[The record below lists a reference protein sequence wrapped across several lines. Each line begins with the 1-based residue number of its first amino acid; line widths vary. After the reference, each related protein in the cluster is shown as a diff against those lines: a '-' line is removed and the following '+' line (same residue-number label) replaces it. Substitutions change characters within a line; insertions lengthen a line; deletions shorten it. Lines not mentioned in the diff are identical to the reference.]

1 MYNCAIASIFSFR
14 TKETMP
20 YSTSFLRRLHILA
33 LGGTLVL
40 LSACSTL
47 DRSQPPVLER
57 PAAWVVLPFANHTE
71 TPLAGSRAE
80 AIALALLH
88 AQGVGKVQRYD
99 TNAQQEAL
107 FDGGDSKRQ
116 QEALEWAREHQ
127 VRYALTGAVDE
138 WRYKVGV
145 DGEPA
150 VGVTMQII
158 DVASGDILWSG
169 AGGKSGW
176 SREAL
181 SAVAQ
186 KLMRSLLQPGLAGGI

>member
-1 MYNCAIASIFSFR
+1 MHHQTTI
-14 TKETMP
+14 
-20 YSTSFLRRLHILA
+20 LRRLHIFTVCGA
-33 LGGTLVL
+33 LLL

-47 DRSQPPVLER
+47 DRSTAPTLE
-57 PAAWVVLPFANHTE
+57 PQASWVVLPFSNHTE
-71 TPLAGSRAE
+71 TPLAGNRAE

-99 TNAQQEAL
+99 SSSQQEAL
-107 FDGGDSKRQ
+107 FDAGSSKRQ
-116 QEALEWAREHQ
+116 QEALEWARERKA
-127 VRYALTGAVDE
+127 RYALTGAVDE

-150 VGVTMQII
+150 AGVTLQII

-169 AGGKSGW
+169 TGGKSGW

-186 KLMRSLLQPGLAGGI
+186 KLIRDLLRSGLSGVR